1 MGTSNNHKIL
11 SEIGALYCREN
22 WNCWCVAIEPQG
34 LTNRNYD
41 VLAIQ
46 SSPRS
51 IIAMEVKVDRQDFLA
66 GIKKGHF
73 EQSQYITELW
83 LVYTGQFEIK
93 ELPAHV
99 GILKAK
105 RNPVCKV
112 HHDLKTVCDH
122 TCKRRRNIF
131 LTEVRPAKYWHS
143 KDDRN
148 LCFSTYVPKWL
159 WKISTSLTTRTL
171 HGIEYN
177 LIGDIEN
184 EKSNGNFEVE

>member
-1 MGTSNNHKIL
+1 MSVSNNHKIL

-22 WNCWCVAIEPQG
+22 WNCWPVAIEPQG

-46 SSPRS
+46 SSPKS
-51 IIAMEVKVDRQDFLA
+51 IVAMEVKVDRQDFLA

-99 GILKAK
+99 GILKVK
-105 RNPVCKV
+105 GSPVCKV

-122 TCKRRRNIF
+122 TCKRLRNIF
-131 LTEVRPAKYWHS
+131 LTEVRPARYWHS
-143 KDDRN
+143 KEDRS
-148 LCFSTYVPKWL
+148 LCFSTYTPKWL
-159 WKISTSLTTRTL
+159 WKIATANSTRML
-171 HGIEYN
+171 HHIEYN
-177 LIGDIEN
+177 LIGDVKRELKPT
-184 EKSNGNFEVE
+184 EEEE